1 MKLELFKI
9 SDLKLDPNNAR
20 KHSAKNLKA
29 ISGSFKEFDQLKN
42 IVVDKNN
49 VVIAGNG
56 TVQSFI
62 DDGKTEIWGVR
73 STMSD
78 KKNKAFAL
86 ADNRTAELAEWDAG
100 TLGEQLQGL
109 YEDGYPIA
117 DIGFDPGDYDIGD
130 VDEKA
135 DVAIDRPI
143 EFLLVIEC
151 DNETDQADLF
161 EEFQER
167 KLKCKIM

>member
-1 MKLELFKI
+1 LKLELFKI
-9 SDLKLDPNNAR
+9 SELKLDPNNAR

-42 IVVDKNN
+42 IVVDTKN

-78 KKNKAFAL
+78 TKNKAFAL

-100 TLGEQLQGL
+100 TLGEQLQSL
-109 YEDGYPIA
+109 YEDGYPIN
-117 DIGFDPGDYDIGD
+117 DIGFEMTDIFGEEKEGAKELEEKEFSD
-130 VDEKA
+130 FDNQCPKCGFEFNDEPA
-135 DVAIDRPI
+135 
-143 EFLLVIEC
+143 
-151 DNETDQADLF
+151 
-161 EEFQER
+161 
-167 KLKCKIM
+167 